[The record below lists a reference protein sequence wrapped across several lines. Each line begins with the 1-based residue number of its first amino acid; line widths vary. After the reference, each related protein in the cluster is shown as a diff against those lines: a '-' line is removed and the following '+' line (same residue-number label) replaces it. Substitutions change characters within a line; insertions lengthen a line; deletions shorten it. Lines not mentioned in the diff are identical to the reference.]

1 MSEATKKQIINYY
14 RKPNSNDN
22 DTRAIMQTIRR
33 EHLKHLLCDLYDDET
48 PNATAERVALEGEK
62 KIAEFF
68 NSLE

>member
-1 MSEATKKQIINYY
+1 MSEETKKRIIKYY

-22 DTRAIMQTIRR
+22 DVRAIMQTIRR
-33 EHLKHLLCDLYDDET
+33 ENLKHLLCDLYDDET
-48 PNATAERVALEGEK
+48 GNATAERIALEGEG